1 EDMSLLA
8 AGECAYGVAST
19 VGEADGLQC
28 FVAGTAVGDSRQG
41 QATTHGGPAG
51 GDDLTHGRGDGAA
64 RAEALG
70 NVADTAPVAEPAQGC
85 SVHAYLTAVEGHDA
99 EHRPHEGRLPRA
111 VGAQYRSGR
120 SEERRGGKSDQ
131 G

>member
-1 EDMSLLA
+1 
-8 AGECAYGVAST
+8 AGAVASGQGLRCR
-19 VGEADGLQC
+19 VDGP
-28 FVAGTAVGDSRQG
+28 AVGDTRQG
-41 QATTHGGPAG
+41 KATTHGDPAG